1 MNNRSWFGS
10 GLGAMAPAGVRDRV
24 QWGGYGFAAGLL
36 LGLILGVFFYGIVS
50 FLLRYG
56 LVVLLLV
63 PLVWLI
69 FVVRNWRN
77 RREDDA
83 PEMRTEVVTR
93 GRDGS
98 LIDTTYVIEGQT
110 KPVPERRER

>member
-10 GLGAMAPAGVRDRV
+10 GLGAMAPARVRDRV

-56 LVVLLLV
+56 LAG
-63 PLVWLI
+63 PPAGAPSSWLI
-69 FVVRNWRN
+69 FVVRLA
-77 RREDDA
+77 E
-83 PEMRTEVVTR
+83 PPR
-93 GRDGS
+93 GRHPSRCAPRSSRGGA
-98 LIDTTYVIEGQT
+98 TA
-110 KPVPERRER
+110 P